1 MSKIRA
7 DKGKFIAYIRMSTN
21 EQSKSGLSLDAQ
33 RTAIE
38 KFIKDMEVK

>member
-1 MSKIRA
+1 MGKIRT
-7 DKGKFIAYIRMSTN
+7 DKGKFILYMRMSTN

-38 KFIKDMEVK
+38 KFIKDKEIK